1 MVSIKNLK
9 PTILYILEKVL
20 VLSVN
25 VAMKMKK
32 IFKEKEWI
40 EILKILGFIKN
51 YYYFKNMSREN
62 ISQEFRL
69 KEMNETRNYFI
80 EKIMQNELIRS
91 TEKFVTF

>member
-25 VAMKMKK
+25 LAMKMKK